1 MIPEIENKPIFF
13 AQITDT
19 LFEVTIPDSSIVH
32 PAAMNI
38 TKKPQI
44 KKKSVLNTN
53 PTSAETVVSAL
64 PTLVRPRRNTSPN
77 EHVDIVFF
85 NLVIR
90 PPI

>member
-1 MIPEIENKPIFF
+1 MIPAIANNPIFF

-19 LFEVTIPDSSIVH
+19 LFEVTIPDSSIVK

-38 TKKPQI
+38 TRKPHI
-44 KKKSVLNTN
+44 KNSNVLNTN

-64 PTLVRPRRNTSPN
+64 PTLVRPKRKTRPN
-77 EHVDIVFF
+77 ENVDIIFVIF
-85 NLVIR
+85 VIR

>member
-1 MIPEIENKPIFF
+1 
-13 AQITDT
+13 
-19 LFEVTIPDSSIVH
+19 
-32 PAAMNI
+32 MNI

-64 PTLVRPRRNTSPN
+64 PTLVRPRKKTRPN
-77 EHVDIVFF
+77 ENVDIIFF